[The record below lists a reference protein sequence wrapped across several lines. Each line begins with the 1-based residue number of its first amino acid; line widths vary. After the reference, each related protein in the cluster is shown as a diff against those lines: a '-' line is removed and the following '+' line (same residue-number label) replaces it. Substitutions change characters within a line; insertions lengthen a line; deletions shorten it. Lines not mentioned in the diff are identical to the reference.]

1 MALIKRILSALVGA
15 IIGIAVMAVVATVVF
30 FVAVWVVST
39 AANLAGLSP
48 SSDFVL
54 LSATLMVVAII
65 LTGGFT
71 PRFSNVA
78 EEDEQQYTDPAYN

>member
-1 MALIKRILSALVGA
+1 MALIQRILSALVGA

-30 FVAVWVVST
+30 FVAVWVVAT
-39 AANLAGLSP
+39 AAGLAGLDP

-54 LSATLMVVAII
+54 LCATLMVVAII

-71 PRFSNVA
+71 PRLSNPTEI
-78 EEDEQQYTDPAYN
+78 EEQHSDPAYN